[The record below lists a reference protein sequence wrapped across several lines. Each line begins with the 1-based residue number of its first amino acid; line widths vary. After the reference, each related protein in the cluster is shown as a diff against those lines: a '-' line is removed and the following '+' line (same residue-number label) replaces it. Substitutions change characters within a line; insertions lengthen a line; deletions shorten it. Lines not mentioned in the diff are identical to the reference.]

1 MVINKFFG
9 IILLILGLLI
19 IFWGLYSSYNIFK
32 GNQVLPEVFRSN
44 EIDFGLEKDDSSKT
58 INPQDIQKQM
68 EETMNE
74 QLSKII
80 PSGSMLKLLNL
91 ISWSLFAWILI
102 MGGGKIAII
111 GVKLMTSID

>member
-44 EIDFGLEKDDSSKT
+44 EIDLGQNKNNT
-58 INPQDIQKQM
+58 IDPQDIQKQM
-68 EETMNE
+68 EETVNA

-102 MGGGKIAII
+102 MGGGKIASI
-111 GVKLMTSID
+111 GVKLMTGID

>member
-1 MVINKFFG
+1 MIVNKIFG

-32 GNQVLPEVFRSN
+32 GNQILPEVFRSN
-44 EIDFGLEKDDSSKT
+44 EIDLGQSKNNTSST
-58 INPQDIQKQM
+58 INPQDVQKQM
-68 EETMNE
+68 EETVNA
-74 QLSKII
+74 QLAKII

-102 MGGGKIAII
+102 MGGGKIASI
-111 GVKLMTSID
+111 GVKLMVGVD

>member
-1 MVINKFFG
+1 MVINKIFG

-19 IFWGLYSSYNIFK
+19 IGWGLYSSYNIFK
-32 GNQVLPEVFRSN
+32 GNQVMPEVFRSN
-44 EIDFGLEKDDSSKT
+44 EIDLGQNKDST
-58 INPQDIQKQM
+58 INPQDVQKQM
-68 EETMNE
+68 EETVNA

-102 MGGGKIAII
+102 MGGGKIASI
-111 GVKLMTSID
+111 GVKLMTGVD